1 MNSSLIGTNFRLS
14 NLFLAKIA
22 SVPSRMTPRP
32 SVLGLTTTRPTTSVS
47 PNSPSRTLSRIAGA
61 YWLNDCPVSL
71 VTSRVFSQ
79 AVTSTFTGASM
90 KIMVMMRAK

>member
-1 MNSSLIGTNFRLS
+1 MAHAVRSSKR
-14 NLFLAKIA
+14 FLAKIA
-22 SVPSRMTPRP
+22 SEPARITPRWLVF
-32 SVLGLTTTRPTTSVS
+32 VLMTTRPTTSVR
-47 PNSPSRTLSRIAGA
+47 PNNPSRTLSRIAGA

-90 KIMVMMRAK
+90 KIMVMIREK